1 MVSPGGRG
9 VLARSFPAL
18 YNPPSAD
25 HPRNRAMTDESL
37 LSNEFPVPDRMKA
50 WVLGGP
56 EELFLTDKPVPQPA
70 AAEVLVRIDAVA
82 ICATDLE
89 ILRHGVPAMV
99 EGGLPFNKNFTIG
112 HEYMGTVVKL
122 GPAVDEYR
130 IGDRVT
136 VEVHAGCGRCE
147 RCRQGMYTSCL
158 NYGDVAKGHRANGF
172 TTDGGF
178 AEYAVNHVNTLVH
191 VPDDMTDE
199 EATLVVTAGTSMYGL
214 DVLGGLVA
222 GEGVVVTGP
231 GPIGLL
237 GVAVAKALG
246 ADPVILTGTRDTRL
260 DLGRKLG
267 ADHVINARREDP
279 VAAVRRITKGRGV
292 HFVVEC
298 SGAPEALNEAAQ
310 MVNRGGRI
318 CMAAFPQDP
327 VPVDLAHL
335 VRNNIYVFGIRGE
348 GQSATHRAMALMKQK
363 RFNAR
368 LIHTH
373 TFPLDELP
381 TALKYA
387 RERIDDAI
395 KVVVKARL

>member
-1 MVSPGGRG
+1 M
-9 VLARSFPAL
+9 
-18 YNPPSAD
+18 D
-25 HPRNRAMTDESL
+25 HTR
-37 LSNEFPVPDRMKA
+37 LSNEHPVPERMKA

-56 EELFLTDKPVPQPA
+56 GEILPTEKPVPQPGP
-70 AAEVLVRIDAVA
+70 AEVLVRIDAVA

-89 ILRHGVPAMV
+89 IMRHGLPAMV
-99 EGGLPFNKNFTIG
+99 DGGLPFNKNFTIG

-122 GPAVDEYR
+122 GPSVDEYAV
-130 IGDRVT
+130 GDRVT
-136 VEVHAGCGRCE
+136 VEVHAGCGRCA

-158 NYGDVAKGHRANGF
+158 NYGDLAKGHRANGF

-178 AEYAVNHVNTLVH
+178 AQYAVNNVNTLVH

-214 DVLGGLVA
+214 DVLGGLIA

-246 ADPVILTGTRDTRL
+246 ADPVILTGTRQRRL
-260 DLGRKLG
+260 ELGKKLG
-267 ADHVINARREDP
+267 ADHVVNAREEDA
-279 VAAVRRITKGRGV
+279 VAAVKRITGGKGV
-292 HFVVEC
+292 QFVVEC
-298 SGAPEALNEAAQ
+298 SGAPNALDEAAQ
-310 MVNRGGRI
+310 MVDRGGRI
-318 CMAAFPQDP
+318 CLSAFPHDK
-327 VPVDLAHL
+327 VPVDLAYL
-335 VRNNIYVFGIRGE
+335 VRNNIYVYGIRGE

-363 RFNAR
+363 RFDDR

-395 KVVVKARL
+395 KVVVTASI

>member
-1 MVSPGGRG
+1 MAAASP
-9 VLARSFPAL
+9 
-18 YNPPSAD
+18 
-25 HPRNRAMTDESL
+25 
-37 LSNEFPVPDRMKA
+37 LSNQFAIPEKMKA

-56 EELFLTDKPVPQPA
+56 EEMILGEKPVPQPG

-89 ILRHGVPAMV
+89 IMRHGVPALV
-99 EGGLPFNKNFTIG
+99 EGGLPFHKNFTIG

-122 GPAVDEYR
+122 GPAVDEFQP
-130 IGDRVT
+130 GDRVT
-136 VEVHAGCGRCE
+136 VEVHAGCGRCA
-147 RCRQGMYTSCL
+147 RCREGMYTSCL
-158 NYGDVAKGHRANGF
+158 NYGEVAKGHRANGF

-178 AEYAVNHVNTLVH
+178 AEYAVNNINTLIH
-191 VPDDMTDE
+191 VPDEMSDA

-222 GEGVVVTGP
+222 GEGVAITGP

-246 ADPVILTGTRDTRL
+246 ADPVILTGTRDSRL
-260 DLGRKLG
+260 ELGKKLG
-267 ADHVINARREDP
+267 ADHVVNARQEDA
-279 VAAVRRITKGRGV
+279 VAAVRRLTGGKGV
-292 HFVVEC
+292 QFIVEC
-298 SGAPEALNEAAQ
+298 SGAPNALNEAGQ

-318 CMAAFPQDP
+318 CLAAFPHEP
-327 VPVDLAHL
+327 VPVDIAHL

-348 GQSATHRAMALMKQK
+348 GRSATHRAMALMKQK
-363 RFNAR
+363 RFDAS
-368 LIHTH
+368 LVHTH
-373 TFPLDELP
+373 TFALDDLP

-395 KVVVKARL
+395 KVVVKAKM

>member
-1 MVSPGGRG
+1 
-9 VLARSFPAL
+9 
-18 YNPPSAD
+18 
-25 HPRNRAMTDESL
+25 
-37 LSNEFPVPDRMKA
+37 MKA

-56 EELFLTDKPVPQPA
+56 DEISLVEKPVPQPA
-70 AAEVLVRIDAVA
+70 AAEVLVRVDAVA

-89 ILRHGVPAMV
+89 ILHHGVPATV
-99 EGGLPFNKNFTIG
+99 DGGLPFNKNFTIG

-122 GPAVDEYR
+122 GPAVDEYQ

-136 VEVHAGCGRCE
+136 VEVHAGCGRCQ

-158 NYGDVAKGHRANGF
+158 NYGDLAKGHRANGF

-178 AEYAVNHVNTLVH
+178 AEYAVNDINTLVH
-191 VPDDMTDE
+191 VPEDMSDE

-214 DVLGGLVA
+214 DVLGGLIA
-222 GEGVVVTGP
+222 GEAVVVTGP

-246 ADPVILTGTRDTRL
+246 ADPVILTGTRDGRL
-260 DLGRKLG
+260 DLGRRLG
-267 ADHVINARREDP
+267 ADHVINIRRENA
-279 VAAVRRITKGRGV
+279 VAAVRRITNGKGV

-318 CMAAFPQDP
+318 CLAAFPQDP

-363 RFNAR
+363 RFDAT

-381 TALKYA
+381 TALRYA

-395 KVVVKARL
+395 KVVVKARP

>member
-1 MVSPGGRG
+1 MSGQ
-9 VLARSFPAL
+9 
-18 YNPPSAD
+18 
-25 HPRNRAMTDESL
+25 HL
-37 LSNEFPVPDRMKA
+37 LTNEFVVPERMKA

-56 EELFLTDKPVPQPA
+56 DEIYLVEKPVPEPNI
-70 AAEVLVRIDAVA
+70 AEVLVRLDAVA

-99 EGGLPFNKNFTIG
+99 EGGLPFHKNSTIG
-112 HEYMGTVVKL
+112 HEYMGTVVRL

-178 AEYAVNHVNTLVH
+178 AQYAVNNINTLVH
-191 VPDDMTDE
+191 VPDDMSDA
-199 EATLVVTAGTSMYGL
+199 EATLVVTAGTAMYGL

-222 GEGVVVTGP
+222 SEGVVVTGP

-246 ADPVILTGTRDTRL
+246 ADPVILTGTRDSRL
-260 DLGRKLG
+260 DLGKKLG
-267 ADHVINARREDP
+267 ADHVINARNEDP
-279 VAAVRRITKGRGV
+279 VAAVRRITGGKGV
-292 HFVVEC
+292 QFVVEC
-298 SGAPEALNEAAQ
+298 SGAANALNEAAQ

-318 CMAAFPQDP
+318 CLAAFPHEP
-327 VPVDLAHL
+327 VPVDIAHI
-335 VRNNIYVFGIRGE
+335 VRNNIYLYGIRGE
-348 GQSATHRAMALMKQK
+348 GKSATHRAEAFMRQK
-363 RFNAR
+363 RFEAG
-368 LIHTH
+368 LVHTH
-373 TFPLDELP
+373 TFALDDLP

-395 KVVVKARL
+395 KVVVKARM

>member
-1 MVSPGGRG
+1 MAA
-9 VLARSFPAL
+9 LAR
-18 YNPPSAD
+18 
-25 HPRNRAMTDESL
+25 
-37 LSNEFPVPDRMKA
+37 LSNEYPVPEKMKA

-56 EELFLTDKPVPQPA
+56 GEILPTEKPVPRPGS
-70 AAEVLVRIDAVA
+70 AEVLVRVDAVA

-89 ILRHGVPAMV
+89 IMAHGLPAMV
-99 EGGLPFNKNFTIG
+99 DGGLPFNKNFTIG

-122 GPAVDEYR
+122 GPSVDEYSV
-130 IGDRVT
+130 GDRVT
-136 VEVHAGCGRCE
+136 VEVHAGCGRCA

-172 TTDGGF
+172 TTDGAF
-178 AEYAVNHVNTLVH
+178 AQYAVNNINTLVH

-214 DVLGGLVA
+214 DVLGGLIA

-246 ADPVILTGTRDTRL
+246 ANPVILTGTRDRRL
-260 DLGRKLG
+260 ELGKKLG
-267 ADHVINARREDP
+267 ADHTVNARQEDP
-279 VAAVRRITKGRGV
+279 VAAVKRITGGKGV
-292 HFVVEC
+292 QFVVEC
-298 SGAPEALNEAAQ
+298 SGAANALDEAAQ
-310 MVNRGGRI
+310 MVDRGGRI
-318 CMAAFPQDP
+318 CLAAFPHER

-335 VRNNIYVFGIRGE
+335 VRNNIYVYGIRGE

-363 RFNAR
+363 RFDAK

-373 TFPLDELP
+373 TFPLEELP

-395 KVVVKARL
+395 KVVVKNQV

>member
-1 MVSPGGRG
+1 M
-9 VLARSFPAL
+9 PAQ
-18 YNPPSAD
+18 
-25 HPRNRAMTDESL
+25 HL
-37 LSNEFPVPDRMKA
+37 LTNEFRVPDRMKA

-56 EELFLTDKPVPQPA
+56 DEIFLVDKPVPQPA

-89 ILRHGVPAMV
+89 IMRHGVPAMV
-99 EGGLPFNKNFTIG
+99 EGGLPFHKNFTIG

-122 GPAVDEYR
+122 GPAVDEFG

-214 DVLGGLVA
+214 DVLGGLIA

-260 DLGRKLG
+260 ELGRKLG
-267 ADHVINARREDP
+267 ADHAINARRENP
-279 VAAVRRITKGRGV
+279 VAAVKRITGGRGV

-298 SGAPEALNEAAQ
+298 SGAPEALDEAAQ

-318 CMAAFPQDP
+318 CLAAFPQDP
-327 VPVDLAHL
+327 VPVDLAYL

-348 GQSATHRAMALMKQK
+348 GQSATRRAMALMKQK
-363 RFNAR
+363 RFDAR

-373 TFPLDELP
+373 TFPLAQLP

-387 RERIDDAI
+387 RERIEDAI
-395 KVVVKARL
+395 KVVVKAGAGTRPRARPR